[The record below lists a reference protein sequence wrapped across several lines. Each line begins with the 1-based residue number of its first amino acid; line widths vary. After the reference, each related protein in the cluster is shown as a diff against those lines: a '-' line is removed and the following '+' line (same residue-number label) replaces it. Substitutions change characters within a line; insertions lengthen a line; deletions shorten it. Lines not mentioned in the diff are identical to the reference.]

1 MSPALF
7 FYDGTTTMSTLT
19 TKTNAAILA
28 NTVKRKREGTGDG
41 VAELSH
47 MIDELANSSLTV
59 EEISDAYTDM
69 MVNN

>member
-1 MSPALF
+1 
-7 FYDGTTTMSTLT
+7 MSTLT

-28 NTVKRKREGTGDG
+28 KTVQRKREGTGDG

-47 MIDELANSSLTV
+47 LIDELANSSLTT
-59 EEISDAYTDM
+59 EEITSAYTDL